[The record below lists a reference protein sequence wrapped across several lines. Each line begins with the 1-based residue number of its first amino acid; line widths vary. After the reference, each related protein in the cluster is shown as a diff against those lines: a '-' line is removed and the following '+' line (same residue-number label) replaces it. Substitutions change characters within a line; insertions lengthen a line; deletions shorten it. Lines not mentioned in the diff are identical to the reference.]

1 MSGSIKL
8 FLKTLF
14 IAILIIIT
22 HFSIAQ
28 KSKLVNVSGSA
39 EIRMEEANCIG
50 EAKQKVIDAARI
62 NALETAFGRVIVQ
75 GTNTYVENIQ
85 SGNRV
90 ETSTRL
96 NTIGNSMVKGEIVE
110 MKIEKLEWLVR
121 DKENATGISNELWLF
136 CEIKGKARE
145 IAETETAFEIYP
157 MNCITDNCAT
167 SNFHNRDR
175 IYFNFRSPVKGY
187 LSIYMED
194 NEDGMVYRLFPYS
207 KMDGNMENS
216 VAIESDTQ
224 YILFSEDHHK
234 NYFPDLSR
242 SIVDPIV
249 AYTTKDQLF
258 NRVFVIFSEDEYKK
272 PILDINQQ
280 AGGIKTIDP
289 DRFHKW
295 ISQNE
300 RNPKFQVSNLD
311 ITISKN

>member
-1 MSGSIKL
+1 MWSLVKSSQTYL
-8 FLKTLF
+8 VLTAL
-14 IAILIIIT
+14 ILT
-22 HFSIAQ
+22 VQFSYAQ
-28 KSKLVNVSGSA
+28 KAKLVNVSGSA

-50 EAKQKVIDAARI
+50 EAKQRVIDAARI
-62 NALETAFGRVIVQ
+62 NALEKVFGRVIVQ
-75 GTNTYVENIQ
+75 GTNTYIENIQ
-85 SGNRV
+85 SGDRV
-90 ETSTRL
+90 QTNTQM

-110 MKIEKLEWLVR
+110 MEIEKLEWITR
-121 DKENATGISNELWLF
+121 DQENTTGISNELWLF

-145 IAETETAFEIYP
+145 ISEAETAFEIFP
-157 MNCITDNCAT
+157 MNCITENCVT

-175 IYFNFRSPVKGY
+175 MYFNFRTPVKGY

-194 NEDGMVYRLFPYS
+194 NEDGRVYRLFPYS
-207 KMDGNMENS
+207 KMNGDMENA
-216 VAIESDTQ
+216 VPVKSDVE

-249 AYTTKDQLF
+249 AYTTKEKLF
-258 NRVFVIFSEDEYKK
+258 NRVFVIFSEEEYKK
-272 PILDINQQ
+272 PILEVNPE

-311 ITISKN
+311 ITISK